1 VVVVSES
8 AAAVEAELEIGQV
21 VESRSQWADEVHRP
35 DPDADDPRPACPQA
49 DADDHDDYRQV
60 AYVAVASHRGLCNN
74 PECFGGD
81 WR

>member
-1 VVVVSES
+1 MSQTVAETID
-8 AAAVEAELEIGQV
+8 VEFV
-21 VESRSQWADEVHRP
+21 VEGRRQWTSTIHRL

-60 AYVAVASHRGLCNN
+60 AFAAVASHRELCGN